1 MRKVGLRKCSLCRK
15 KFSKYPLGYTATTIS
30 CHLYKDA
37 ESQMSTTESCMQQ
50 VVSLT
55 GKNPKSKP
63 TTVLTLELAWE
74 NKNPKKSEE
83 EIHLQCH

>member
-1 MRKVGLRKCSLCRK
+1 
-15 KFSKYPLGYTATTIS
+15 
-30 CHLYKDA
+30 
-37 ESQMSTTESCMQQ
+37 MQQ